1 MKPFPL
7 LLLVFATLS
16 LGACAS
22 GSAGLRPTHDLHA
35 GSIRVDAAIA
45 ISASTG
51 AAGSGEPFSP
61 EDDTSTTADGSART
75 TADASSPATAHAAAG
90 TETTITVIDPVADAS
105 APGALSDANELSAAE
120 QDAATLY
127 ADVVVSD
134 PWERYNRRISLFNN
148 VVDRYVLRPLAVGYT
163 RVAPR
168 PVRSCVSRVLD
179 NLGTPATT
187 VHQLLQGRPG
197 HALQSLGRFAV
208 NTTIGIG
215 GVFDPATR
223 LGMPRR
229 GDEDFGQTLA
239 VWGWRDS
246 RYLVL
251 PLFGPRTLRD
261 AFAMAGDRLL
271 SPAGRIADT
280 RVAASLQLLEVVD
293 GRTRLL
299 PIDDDRRQAFDE
311 YALVRDAWA
320 QHRRYQIERDRQDHR
335 D

>member
-1 MKPFPL
+1 MKPIPL
-7 LLLVFATLS
+7 LLLVLATLS

-22 GSAGLRPTHDLHA
+22 GSTSLRSTHDLDA
-35 GSIRVDAAIA
+35 GNITVDAAIA
-45 ISASTG
+45 IPASTG
-51 AAGSGEPFSP
+51 AARSGESFSP
-61 EDDTSTTADGSART
+61 EDETST
-75 TADASSPATAHAAAG
+75 TADASSPATVDAAAG
-90 TETTITVIDPVADAS
+90 TETIAIDPVAAAS
-105 APGALSDANELSAAE
+105 DPGAPSDANELSAAE

-134 PWERYNRRISLFNN
+134 PWERYNRRINRFNN
-148 VVDRYVLRPLAVGYT
+148 AIDRHVLRPLAVAYT
-163 RVAPR
+163 RVTPS
-168 PVRSCVSRVLD
+168 PVRSGVSRVLH

-197 HALQSLGRFAV
+197 HALQSLGRFTV
-208 NTTIGIG
+208 NTTIGVG

-251 PLFGPRTLRD
+251 PLLGPRTVRD
-261 AFAMAGDRLL
+261 AFAIAGDQLL
-271 SPAGRIADT
+271 SSTSRIADT
-280 RVAASLQLLEVVD
+280 RVTASLQLLEVVD
-293 GRTRLL
+293 GRTQLL
-299 PIDDDRRQAFDE
+299 STDDDRRQAYDE
-311 YALVRDAWA
+311 YTLVRDAWA
-320 QHRRYQIERDRQDHR
+320 QHRRYQIERDRQEDR

>member
-22 GSAGLRPTHDLHA
+22 GSARLRPTHDLDA
-35 GSIRVDAAIA
+35 GNITMNAAIA
-45 ISASTG
+45 VPASTG
-51 AAGSGEPFSP
+51 AAGSGESFSP
-61 EDDTSTTADGSART
+61 EDETST
-75 TADASSPATAHAAAG
+75 TADASSPATVDAAEG
-90 TETTITVIDPVADAS
+90 TETTTTAIDPVADAS
-105 APGALSDANELSAAE
+105 DTGALSDANELSAAE
-120 QDAATLY
+120 QHAATLY
-127 ADVVVSD
+127 ADVVVND
-134 PWERYNRRISLFNN
+134 PWERYNRRISRFNN
-148 VVDRYVLRPLAVGYT
+148 VVDRHVLRPLAVAYT
-163 RVAPR
+163 RLAPH
-168 PVRSCVSRVLD
+168 PVRSGVSRVLD

-197 HALQSLGRFAV
+197 HALQSLGRFTV

-251 PLFGPRTLRD
+251 PLFGPRTVRD
-261 AFAMAGDRLL
+261 AFAIAGDQLL
-271 SPAGRIADT
+271 SSTSRIADT

-293 GRTRLL
+293 GRTQLL
-299 PIDDDRRQAFDE
+299 STDDDRRQAYDE

-320 QHRRYQIERDRQDHR
+320 QHRRYQIERDRQGDR